1 VLNFPEEVVKESLK
15 EMARNS
21 EPLEEGIS
29 PVLAI
34 KRKHITRK
42 SSNEVSK
49 TKIKTDHHGDRIKRE
64 TNTKSKNVFE
74 DLGAE
79 YLEQLL
85 SLTS

>member
-1 VLNFPEEVVKESLK
+1 
-15 EMARNS
+15 MARNS
-21 EPLEEGIS
+21 EPLEEGTSTS

-34 KRKHITRK
+34 KRKYIKRK
-42 SSNEVSK
+42 SPNKVSK
-49 TKIKTDHHGDRIKRE
+49 KKMKTDHNGDRTKRE
-64 TNTKSKNVFE
+64 TNTKSKNVFVFE

>member
-1 VLNFPEEVVKESLK
+1 MLFRSDV
-15 EMARNS
+15 
-21 EPLEEGIS
+21 EGTSTS

-49 TKIKTDHHGDRIKRE
+49 KKIKTDHHGDGTQRD
-64 TNTKSKNVFE
+64 TNTKSKNVFVFE

-85 SLTS
+85 SLTT